1 MSGEIDLERLERQVE
16 KAKISVRRSQTK
28 VEDLVAAACE
38 IRGFKPKATQFGSRI
53 FTPHNSPEIPNC
65 SLRAG
70 YATNN

>member
-38 IRGFKPKATQFGSRI
+38 ILGFKQKGTQLGTCI
-53 FTPHNSPEIPNC
+53 FTPRNSREIPKC
-65 SLRAG
+65 PLPAG
-70 YATNN
+70 YASNN